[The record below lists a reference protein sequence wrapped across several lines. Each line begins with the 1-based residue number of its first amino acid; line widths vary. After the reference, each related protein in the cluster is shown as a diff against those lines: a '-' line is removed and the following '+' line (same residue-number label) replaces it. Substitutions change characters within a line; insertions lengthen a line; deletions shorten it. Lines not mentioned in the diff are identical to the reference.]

1 MPVFSVVIPAYNREK
16 YIARAIESV
25 LAQTYQD
32 FEIIVVDDH
41 SADQTADA
49 VSRMMQDCKCLRLY
63 RQTGD
68 VHGAQAARNRGI
80 REAKGAWI
88 AFLDSDDTWTPDHLE
103 VMAGTLQLFDWD
115 PYVAV
120 YSDYVENHV
129 AAGWTRN
136 VVLRDLPTYDDL
148 LVHAGPT
155 FPGLAASRAA
165 LEEVGGLD
173 DDVPSYQEW
182 DTALTLA
189 RVCRLIHI
197 KKPLFVYDL
206 HEDATIS
213 KDGGRDVDG
222 LVYHYQKF
230 HADILERCGV
240 QALQA
245 AEAQILARCA
255 YLGERERFFQY
266 YQSFRTGDFWEGERA
281 WEGRIRAFTESA
293 DDIYIYGAGSTGM
306 LLKKY
311 LEAKGMTVADYV
323 ISAHQQQEE
332 EIGGV
337 RVLCESALP
346 AHGSLAVFVATLQ
359 KSQADIVT
367 VLSAHGNCR
376 AFLVTDDFR
385 MHMEAYLNFAHG
397 DERFGRDQEDPA

>member
-129 AAGWTRN
+129 AAG
-136 VVLRDLPTYDDL
+136 
-148 LVHAGPT
+148 
-155 FPGLAASRAA
+155 
-165 LEEVGGLD
+165 
-173 DDVPSYQEW
+173 
-182 DTALTLA
+182 
-189 RVCRLIHI
+189 
-197 KKPLFVYDL
+197 
-206 HEDATIS
+206 
-213 KDGGRDVDG
+213 
-222 LVYHYQKF
+222 
-230 HADILERCGV
+230 
-240 QALQA
+240 
-245 AEAQILARCA
+245 
-255 YLGERERFFQY
+255 
-266 YQSFRTGDFWEGERA
+266 
-281 WEGRIRAFTESA
+281 
-293 DDIYIYGAGSTGM
+293 
-306 LLKKY
+306 
-311 LEAKGMTVADYV
+311 
-323 ISAHQQQEE
+323 
-332 EIGGV
+332 
-337 RVLCESALP
+337 
-346 AHGSLAVFVATLQ
+346 
-359 KSQADIVT
+359 
-367 VLSAHGNCR
+367 
-376 AFLVTDDFR
+376 
-385 MHMEAYLNFAHG
+385 
-397 DERFGRDQEDPA
+397 